1 MTTLIDCFYARQK
14 QDDVK
19 KKPRALALAL
29 LLALDAF
36 PLLLLASLLVRDE
49 ARDAPHQTDIAQL
62 LVVSSLLSATSRF
75 TPTTRLLNHISSSP
89 IVFLSLPK

>member
-1 MTTLIDCFYARQK
+1 MTTLIDCFHTRQK

-29 LLALDAF
+29 LALDAF
-36 PLLLLASLLVRDE
+36 PLLLLLASLLVRDE

-75 TPTTRLLNHISSSP
+75 TPTTRLLNHISSSHF
-89 IVFLSLPK
+89 VFLKFT